1 MTLNL
6 TYDPA
11 SISTFGSKEREVD
24 RTAEM
29 VITLARSGRL
39 DLAIWLIYD
48 SNRFDAE
55 SMKFLAERVEAR
67 MKVKT

>member
-29 VITLARSGRL
+29 VITLARSGRQIGR
-39 DLAIWLIYD
+39 AH
-48 SNRFDAE
+48 
-55 SMKFLAERVEAR
+55 V
-67 MKVKT
+67 